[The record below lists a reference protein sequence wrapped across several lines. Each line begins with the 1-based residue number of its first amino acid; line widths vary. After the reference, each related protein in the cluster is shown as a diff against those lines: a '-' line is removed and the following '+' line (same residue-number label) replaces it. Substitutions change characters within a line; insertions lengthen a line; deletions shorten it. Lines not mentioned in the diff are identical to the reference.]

1 MFSHPGICLGLEVH
15 QSPSELIIKTGDRAQ
30 IFCLHEKTD
39 YRVMLWY
46 QRPSGHTAMK
56 LVGHIYYVDLKMEE
70 VFKENFAVQGDMAV
84 NTAKNGSLIVQVPKY
99 EHSAVYYCAAHEAH

>member
-1 MFSHPGICLGLEVH
+1 
-15 QSPSELIIKTGDRAQ
+15 
-30 IFCLHEKTD
+30 
-39 YRVMLWY
+39 MLWY